1 MRVDVQIG
9 RRRYRSKLKQHLTFP
24 SLLALIDLCFLLLMF
39 MLMASSIVRISG
51 IEVKLPAVDA
61 PYVAHLGNLVISVT
75 GGDNVKIYFRDRECD
90 LNFLRRELA
99 VLKDPDSKMVVIRA
113 AHDVPAGVV
122 EEIMAIAAEA
132 RLTSLLAVRPVEN
145 KPEIRFE

>member
-1 MRVDVQIG
+1 MKNAVKIG
-9 RRRYRSKLKQHLTFP
+9 RRRYHSNLKQHLGFP
-24 SLLALIDLCFLLLMF
+24 SFLALVDLCFLLLMF
-39 MLMASSIVRISG
+39 ILMASSIVRISG

-75 GGDNVKIYFRDRECD
+75 GGESGKIYFRDRECD
-90 LNFLRRELA
+90 LNILRRELA
-99 VLKDPDSKMVVIRA
+99 ALKDPDGKMVVIRA